1 MSPQK
6 SARGFE
12 QQLHP
17 QLPKLGSNF
26 TSRTQTCTTSRSK
39 KSLTQSTLCEIIT
52 WASVF
57 IPPFSFYSLQVIL
70 IVCIVRKASVS
81 LIEHCLFCASFF
93 FFQILFIYFQRG
105 EGREKKR
112 ERNII
117 VWLPLTCPL
126 LATWP
131 ATQAGALTGNRTGE
145 SLVHRPELN
154 PLSYTSQGFTNF
166 NQSFSFLI

>member
-70 IVCIVRKASVS
+70 IVCTVRKASVS
-81 LIEHCLFCASFF
+81 LIEHCLFCASFVF
-93 FFQILFIYFQRG
+93 FLDFIYLFL
-105 EGREKKR
+105 ER
-112 ERNII
+112 EREGEKEGEKHHCVVASHMPPTGDLARN
-117 VWLPLTCPL
+117 PGRCPD
-126 LATWP
+126 W
-131 ATQAGALTGNRTGE
+131 E
-145 SLVHRPELN
+145 SN
-154 PLSYTSQGFTNF
+154 W
-166 NQSFSFLI
+166 